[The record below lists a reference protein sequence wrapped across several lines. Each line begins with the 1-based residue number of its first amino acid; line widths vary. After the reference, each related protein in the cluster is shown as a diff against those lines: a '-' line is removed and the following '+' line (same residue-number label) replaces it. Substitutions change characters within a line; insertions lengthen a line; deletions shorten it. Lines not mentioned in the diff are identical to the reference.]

1 MKEKIAL
8 KFILL
13 LISSKFGVHEI
24 ERFWA
29 EILECG
35 LHDVFFN
42 VNNFLHNMADTVERT
57 LADFAT
63 LLKTIFE
70 EDDDPKGISSDN
82 ESNLDS

>member
-24 ERFWA
+24 ERFWT

-57 LADFAT
+57 LDDFAT

>member
-1 MKEKIAL
+1 M
-8 KFILL
+8 
-13 LISSKFGVHEI
+13 
-24 ERFWA
+24 WA

-57 LADFAT
+57 LDDFAK

-70 EDDDPKGISSDN
+70 EDDDSKDILSDN
-82 ESNLDS
+82 EGNLDS

>member
-1 MKEKIAL
+1 M
-8 KFILL
+8 
-13 LISSKFGVHEI
+13 
-24 ERFWA
+24 WA
-29 EILECG
+29 EIFECG

-57 LADFAT
+57 LVDFAK